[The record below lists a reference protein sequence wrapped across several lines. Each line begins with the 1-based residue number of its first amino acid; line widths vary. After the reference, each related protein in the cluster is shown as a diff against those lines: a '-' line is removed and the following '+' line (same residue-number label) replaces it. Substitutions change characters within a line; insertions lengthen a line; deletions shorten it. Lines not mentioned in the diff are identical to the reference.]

1 MFKVSPQD
9 LSGIHQHFSEANK
22 IFLLGPLYARVVGAP
37 TVVSL
42 KICDVAFNALKGLL
56 EITGKLTVGT
66 FTVLPNLMCLIA
78 GYEQIHNPFSLKN
91 GLKAFKLSILSLV
104 TIPKIF
110 CIYLIDPTLA
120 TFSQVRLERDRLQ
133 KNFDQLTSENN
144 HLQQDFDQ
152 LNLERDHLQQ
162 AFEQSNS
169 ERDHLQQDF
178 DQLNLERDHLQ
189 QDFDQLTLEKN
200 ASFPTSTEK
209 KSIKE
214 KVEKS
219 DSSSSCPTVTELTK
233 EEVEMLQTLH
243 SDFGLDTSH
252 LSKKT
257 DIIQFLLS
265 HLTEAN
271 QAASK
276 SNQQIEELKK
286 ENAQLKNMPSIPPP
300 PLSPPPPPPAPV
312 KEKIVAPLKRS
323 RPSKRPS
330 PQPAL
335 DPDLVKHMRGRR
347 EVFGSEDVGEIFARN
362 IDEKEE
368 QGLLPKKEKIDFK
381 KALHELKD
389 ILSFLEEDDN
399 LVEQIEAGLKQIGV
413 EKDSEIGKKLQPLI
427 DRVREDDFDLEILQE
442 TIEEEIQK
450 L

>member
-152 LNLERDHLQQ
+152 LT
-162 AFEQSNS
+162 S
-169 ERDHLQQDF
+169 ENNHLQQDF
-178 DQLNLERDHLQ
+178 DQINLERDHLQ

>member
-9 LSGIHQHFSEANK
+9 LSGIHQHFSKANK
-22 IFLLGPLYARVVGAP
+22 IFLLGPLYARVVGTP

-120 TFSQVRLERDRLQ
+120 TFSQVRSERDGLQ
-133 KNFDQLTSENN
+133 KNFDQLTSKNN
-144 HLQQDFDQ
+144 HLQQGFDQ
-152 LNLERDHLQQ
+152 LT
-162 AFEQSNS
+162 S
-169 ERDHLQQDF
+169 EKDRLQQDF
-178 DQLNLERDHLQ
+178 N
-189 QDFDQLTLEKN
+189 QLTSEKN
-200 ASFPTSTEK
+200 VSSATSTKK
-209 KSIKE
+209 KSMKE
-214 KVEKS
+214 KVEQS
-219 DSSSSCPTVTELTK
+219 ASSSSCSTVTELTK

-265 HLTEAN
+265 HLTEAS

-300 PLSPPPPPPAPV
+300 PLSPPPPPPTPV

-330 PQPAL
+330 QQPAL

-368 QGLLPKKEKIDFK
+368 QGLLPKEEKIDFK

-413 EKDSEIGKKLQPLI
+413 EKDSEIGKKLQPFI

>member
-144 HLQQDFDQ
+144 
-152 LNLERDHLQQ
+152 
-162 AFEQSNS
+162 
-169 ERDHLQQDF
+169 HLQQDF

>member
-152 LNLERDHLQQ
+152 LT
-162 AFEQSNS
+162 S
-169 ERDHLQQDF
+169 ENNHLQQDF